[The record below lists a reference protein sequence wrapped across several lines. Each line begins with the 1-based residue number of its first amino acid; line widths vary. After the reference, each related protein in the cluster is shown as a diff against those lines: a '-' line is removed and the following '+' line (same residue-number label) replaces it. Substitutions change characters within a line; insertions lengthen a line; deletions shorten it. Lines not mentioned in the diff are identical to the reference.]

1 MLKFGY
7 KNSKLGE
14 TPTSLDEVDETG
26 GDVELGFVHP
36 ENEDDMVY
44 HHNPMLEDSH
54 SNESV
59 PLLRR
64 VDNVEHETKSVKA
77 KTESIEAKTESIE
90 VEMKAKTKRMEEK
103 FNLALREMNEKME
116 KLANSSNIL

>member
-14 TPTSLDEVDETG
+14 TPTSLDKVDGQG
-26 GDVELGFVHP
+26 GDVELGSVHP
-36 ENEDDMVY
+36 KNENDMMY

-77 KTESIEAKTESIE
+77 KTESIEAKTE
-90 VEMKAKTKRMEEK
+90 RMEEK
-103 FNLALREMNEKME
+103 FNLALKEMNEKME
-116 KLANSSNIL
+116 KLANSSNVL